1 MTAGEEGATT
11 IPGAASAQSSGD
23 PLAHALAS
31 VRTQVEVPI
40 RTADGFEAVGQ
51 VATFHGLHDGRE
63 HLAIQLGELR
73 EDVRPLVR
81 MHSECL
87 TGDVFGSTRCDCGP
101 QLRESLELVSREGGW
116 LLYLRQEGRDI
127 GLYNK
132 LDAYALQDE
141 GHDTYEANRRLGFD
155 DDQRDYRAA
164 AQMLEALGV
173 SQVRLLS
180 NNPDKQAQLERHGI
194 DVDRREPTGVFV
206 SEHNERYLRAKVDHT
221 GHAIVL
227 PAVVADPTA
236 AADAAVGGVII
247 DAVGGVIIDAPDA

>member
-1 MTAGEEGATT
+1 MTTG
-11 IPGAASAQSSGD
+11 SR
-23 PLAHALAS
+23 AS

-40 RTADGFEAVGQ
+40 RTADGFEAIGK

-73 EDVRPLVR
+73 EGERPLVR

-101 QLRESLELVSREGGW
+101 QLRESMELVAAQGGW
-116 LLYLRQEGRDI
+116 LLYLRQEGRGI

-132 LDAYALQDE
+132 LDAYELQD
-141 GHDTYEANRRLGFD
+141 GGADTYEANRQLGFG

-164 AQMLEALGV
+164 AQMLDALGV
-173 SQVRLLS
+173 SAVRLLS

-206 SEHNERYLRAKVDHT
+206 TADNERYLRAKVDHT
-221 GHAIVL
+221 GHGIVL
-227 PAVVADPTA
+227 PA
-236 AADAAVGGVII
+236 
-247 DAVGGVIIDAPDA
+247 